1 MQFTY
6 EAYEQLISRLLDKGY
21 RIKDYETWE
30 AAEQTVILRHDVDY
44 SLERAAR
51 FSKYE
56 KELFGGGATYFVL
69 LSTDFYNVHS
79 KTSRQYME
87 EILKNGGRIGL
98 HFDAVQYPIDSE
110 SDMITYVQ
118 QEAAVLSDILGVGVN
133 AVSMHRGSQKI
144 LASDVKFPGLINSY
158 GELFFKKMKYVSD
171 SRRFWRENVEEII
184 DSGQYPRLHILT
196 HPFWYMEKTEKT
208 LKQTLQE
215 AVLHASLEYYD
226 HLNDNFRDLDA
237 ELGRKEIEDS
247 LGLLRKC

>member
-1 MQFTY
+1 
-6 EAYEQLISRLLDKGY
+6 
-21 RIKDYETWE
+21 
-30 AAEQTVILRHDVDY
+30 
-44 SLERAAR
+44 
-51 FSKYE
+51 
-56 KELFGGGATYFVL
+56 
-69 LSTDFYNVHS
+69 
-79 KTSRQYME
+79 
-87 EILKNGGRIGL
+87 
-98 HFDAVQYPIDSE
+98 
-110 SDMITYVQ
+110 VQ
-118 QEAAVLSDILGVGVN
+118 QEASVLSDILGVGVN

-144 LASDVKFPGLINSY
+144 LASDIQFPNLINSY

-237 ELGRKEIEDS
+237 ELARKEIEDS
-247 LGLLRKC
+247 LGF